1 MNPFQYGKSD
11 STDLVYRFLFRGLIR
26 YDAVRGAYQGD
37 LTTCDLSDIMFIKCT
52 LRDDAV
58 WSDGTRVKTDDI
70 IASLDTFKKN
80 ASNPDIKS
88 FLETVTI
95 KKNGDNIELKSGQK
109 NPHMIELLTY
119 PIVKSEVINAIN
131 SGTISPKNYITSGP
145 YILSEM
151 VTDKEY

>member
-1 MNPFQYGKSD
+1 
-11 STDLVYRFLFRGLIR
+11 
-26 YDAVRGAYQGD
+26 
-37 LTTCDLSDIMFIKCT
+37 MFIKCT

-70 IASLDTFKKN
+70 IASIDAFKKN
-80 ASNPDIKS
+80 ASNPEIKS
-88 FLETVTI
+88 FLETITI